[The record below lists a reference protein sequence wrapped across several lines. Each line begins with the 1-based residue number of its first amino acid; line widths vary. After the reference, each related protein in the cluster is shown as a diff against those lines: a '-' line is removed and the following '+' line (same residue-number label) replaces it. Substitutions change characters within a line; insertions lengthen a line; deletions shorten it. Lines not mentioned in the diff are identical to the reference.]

1 MKRLIRWA
9 LNRIPRPMLQRMAGW
24 AVPLAGLLY
33 KGRGAECPVCGAR
46 YRRFMPYG
54 YVHSRS
60 NALCPNCLSLE
71 RHRLL
76 WLYLSRETELLQ
88 NLPRTLHIAPEVC
101 ILRHLKPRFADCPER
116 YLTADL
122 ESPLA
127 DLHFDEIGRASC
139 RERVFEGV

>member
-1 MKRLIRWA
+1 MMKRLIRWA

-33 KGRGAECPVCGAR
+33 KGRGAVCPVCGAR

-88 NLPRTLHIAPEVC
+88 NLPRTLQHPHTLGHQTSTE
-101 ILRHLKPRFADCPER
+101 
-116 YLTADL
+116 T
-122 ESPLA
+122 
-127 DLHFDEIGRASC
+127 RAYTPIDIISD
-139 RERVFEGV
+139 FIK